1 MRMQLKEIH
10 NKTKV
15 VIMDRVKKQNVIVIL
30 LALLACV
37 GMVSCGDDE
46 TFIVG
51 KPSNVFSNVSP
62 KIVGKY
68 SIYYDEQG
76 RVSMVTE
83 RGEYT
88 FRKAIFDYSPADRDC
103 DVRIDIAEENYGE
116 MICLHV
122 SLNKNGYAEYVS
134 EIEDNRIDE
143 DWKFEYNSNGQLIK
157 MVRSEGG
164 SETTTVTY
172 QEGDITNVE
181 RKSKFSDSG
190 TSSTIEYGTEK
201 IENKGS
207 VMLFDEMLCIDMDEM
222 GLAYFAGLLGK
233 PTSHLPQSNKSIDYS
248 SGGYKIT
255 TYKSFSW
262 SLDANRLPVSVLI
275 EEKYDNTTPYTKTYS
290 FDWGEL
296 SNNYNQ

>member
-1 MRMQLKEIH
+1 
-10 NKTKV
+10 
-15 VIMDRVKKQNVIVIL
+15 MDKIKKQNVIVIL

-37 GMVSCGDDE
+37 GMVSCGDDD

-51 KPSNVFSNVSP
+51 KPSNIFSNVSP

-116 MICLHV
+116 MISLHV

-172 QEGDITNVE
+172 QDGDITKVE
-181 RKSKFSDSG
+181 RKSKFNDSG
-190 TSSTIEYGTEK
+190 TNSTIEY
-201 IENKGS
+201 
-207 VMLFDEMLCIDMDEM
+207 
-222 GLAYFAGLLGK
+222 
-233 PTSHLPQSNKSIDYS
+233 
-248 SGGYKIT
+248 
-255 TYKSFSW
+255 
-262 SLDANRLPVSVLI
+262 
-275 EEKYDNTTPYTKTYS
+275 
-290 FDWGEL
+290 
-296 SNNYNQ
+296 

>member
-1 MRMQLKEIH
+1 MQLKEIH
-10 NKTKV
+10 NKTKLIL
-15 VIMDRVKKQNVIVIL
+15 IMDKIKKQNAIVIIV
-30 LALLACV
+30 ALLACV
-37 GMVSCGDDE
+37 GMVSCGDDD

-51 KPSNVFSNVSP
+51 KPSNIFSNVSP

-88 FRKAIFDYSPADRDC
+88 FRKAFFDYSPADRDC
-103 DVRIDIAEENYGE
+103 DVRIDITEENYGE
-116 MICLHV
+116 MISLHV

-164 SETTTVTY
+164 IETTTVTY
-172 QEGDITNVE
+172 QDGDIAKVVQE
-181 RKSKFSDSG
+181 SKFDDSS

-201 IENKGS
+201 IENKGG

-222 GLAYFAGLLGK
+222 GFAYFAGLLGK
-233 PTSHLPQSNKSIDYS
+233 PTSHLPQSNKSINYS

-296 SNNYNQ
+296 SNN

>member
-1 MRMQLKEIH
+1 
-10 NKTKV
+10 
-15 VIMDRVKKQNVIVIL
+15 MDKIKKQNAIVII

-37 GMVSCGDDE
+37 GMVSCGDDD

-51 KPSNVFSNVSP
+51 KPSNIFSNLSP

-103 DVRIDIAEENYGE
+103 DVRIDITEENYGE
-116 MICLHV
+116 MISLHV

-172 QEGDITNVE
+172 QDGDITKVVQE
-181 RKSKFSDSG
+181 SKFDDCS

>member
-1 MRMQLKEIH
+1 
-10 NKTKV
+10 
-15 VIMDRVKKQNVIVIL
+15 MDKIKKQNVIVIIV
-30 LALLACV
+30 ALLACV
-37 GMVSCGDDE
+37 GMVSCGDDD

-51 KPSNVFSNVSP
+51 KPSNIFSNLSP

-172 QEGDITNVE
+172 QEGDITKVVQE
-181 RKSKFSDSG
+181 SKFDDCS

-201 IENKGS
+201 IENKGG

-222 GLAYFAGLLGK
+222 GFAYFAGLLGK
-233 PTSHLPQSNKSIDYS
+233 PTSHLPQSNKSINYS

-290 FDWGEL
+290 FDWSE
-296 SNNYNQ
+296 

>member
-1 MRMQLKEIH
+1 MQLKESH

-15 VIMDRVKKQNVIVIL
+15 VIMDRVKKQNVIVLL

-46 TFIVG
+46 SFIVG
-51 KPSNVFSNVSP
+51 KPSNIFSNVSP

-88 FRKAIFDYSPADRDC
+88 FRKAFFDYSPADRDC
-103 DVRIDIAEENYGE
+103 DVRIDITEENYGE
-116 MICLHV
+116 MISLHV

-172 QEGDITNVE
+172 QDGDITKVVQE
-181 RKSKFSDSG
+181 SKFDDCS

-222 GLAYFAGLLGK
+222 GFAYFAGLLGK
-233 PTSHLPQSNKSIDYS
+233 PTSHLPQSNKSINYS

-296 SNNYNQ
+296 SNN

>member
-1 MRMQLKEIH
+1 MQLKEIH
-10 NKTKV
+10 NKTKL
-15 VIMDRVKKQNVIVIL
+15 IMDKIKKQNAIVIIL
-30 LALLACV
+30 VLLACV

-46 TFIVG
+46 SFIVG
-51 KPSNVFSNVSP
+51 KPSNIFSNVSP

-88 FRKAIFDYSPADRDC
+88 FRKAFFDYSPADRDC

-134 EIEDNRIDE
+134 EIEDNRIYE

-172 QEGDITNVE
+172 QEGDITKVVQE
-181 RKSKFSDSG
+181 SKFDDCS

-201 IENKGS
+201 IENKGG

-222 GLAYFAGLLGK
+222 GFAYFAGLLGK
-233 PTSHLPQSNKSIDYS
+233 PTSHLPQSNKSINYS

-275 EEKYDNTTPYTKTYS
+275 ETKYDNTTSYTKTYS
-290 FDWGEL
+290 FDWGE
-296 SNNYNQ
+296 

>member
-1 MRMQLKEIH
+1 
-10 NKTKV
+10 
-15 VIMDRVKKQNVIVIL
+15 MDKIKKQNVIVLI

-37 GMVSCGDDE
+37 GMVSCGDDD

-51 KPSNVFSNVSP
+51 KPSNIFSNLSP

-103 DVRIDIAEENYGE
+103 DVRIDIDEENYGE

-134 EIEDNRIDE
+134 EIEDNRIDQ

-290 FDWGEL
+290 FDWGE
-296 SNNYNQ
+296 

>member
-37 GMVSCGDDE
+37 GMASCGDDE

-68 SIYYDEQG
+68 SIYYDEKG
-76 RVSMVTE
+76 RVSLVTE
-83 RGEYT
+83 CDEYGC
-88 FRKAIFDYSPADRDC
+88 RKAFFDYSPADKDC

-116 MICLHV
+116 MSDDIEMISLHV
-122 SLNKNGYAEYVS
+122 SLNKNGYAEYVN
-134 EIEDNRIDE
+134 EIEDDDIE
-143 DWKFEYNSNGQLIK
+143 EWKFEYNSNGQLIK

-164 SETTTVTY
+164 IETTTITY
-172 QEGDITNVE
+172 QEGDIAKVVQE
-181 RKSKFSDSG
+181 SKFDDSS

-201 IENKGS
+201 IENKGG

-222 GLAYFAGLLGK
+222 GFAYFAGLLGR

-262 SLDANRLPVSVLI
+262 SLDAKRLPVSVLI
-275 EEKYDNTTPYTKTYS
+275 EEKYDNTTAKTKTYS
-290 FDWGEL
+290 FDWSE
-296 SNNYNQ
+296 

>member
-1 MRMQLKEIH
+1 
-10 NKTKV
+10 
-15 VIMDRVKKQNVIVIL
+15 MDKIKKQNVIVIIV
-30 LALLACV
+30 ALLSCV
-37 GMVSCGDDE
+37 GMVSCGDDD

-51 KPSNVFSNVSP
+51 KPSNIFSNVSP

-88 FRKAIFDYSPADRDC
+88 FRKAFFDYSPADRDC
-103 DVRIDIAEENYGE
+103 DVRIDITEENYGE
-116 MICLHV
+116 MISLHV

-134 EIEDNRIDE
+134 EIEDNRIDQ

-172 QEGDITNVE
+172 QDGDITKVE
-181 RKSKFSDSG
+181 RKSKFNDSG
-190 TSSTIEYGTEK
+190 TNSTIEYGTEK

-255 TYKSFSW
+255 TCKSFSW
-262 SLDANRLPVSVLI
+262 SLDVNRLPVSVLI

-296 SNNYNQ
+296 SNN

>member
-1 MRMQLKEIH
+1 
-10 NKTKV
+10 
-15 VIMDRVKKQNVIVIL
+15 MDKIKKQNVIVII
-30 LALLACV
+30 LALLSCV

-46 TFIVG
+46 SFIVG
-51 KPSNVFSNVSP
+51 KPSNIFSNLSP

-88 FRKAIFDYSPADRDC
+88 FRKAFFDYSPTDRDC

-172 QEGDITNVE
+172 QDGDIAKVVQE
-181 RKSKFSDSG
+181 SKFDDSS

-201 IENKGS
+201 IENKGGI
-207 VMLFDEMLCIDMDEM
+207 MLFDEMLCIDMDEM

-233 PTSHLPQSNKSIDYS
+233 PTSHLPQSNKSINYS

-296 SNNYNQ
+296 SNN

>member
-1 MRMQLKEIH
+1 
-10 NKTKV
+10 
-15 VIMDRVKKQNVIVIL
+15 MDKNKKQNAIVII

-37 GMVSCGDDE
+37 GMVSCGDDD

-51 KPSNVFSNVSP
+51 KPSNIFSNLSP

-88 FRKAIFDYSPADRDC
+88 FRKAFFDYSPADRDC

-172 QEGDITNVE
+172 QDGDITKVE

>member
-1 MRMQLKEIH
+1 MGKI
-10 NKTKV
+10 
-15 VIMDRVKKQNVIVIL
+15 KKQNVIVIIV
-30 LALLACV
+30 ALLSCV
-37 GMVSCGDDE
+37 GMVSCGDDD

-51 KPSNVFSNVSP
+51 KPSNIFSNLSP

-88 FRKAIFDYSPADRDC
+88 FRKAIFDYSPAGRDC

-116 MICLHV
+116 MISLHV

-134 EIEDNRIDE
+134 EIEDNRIDQ

-222 GLAYFAGLLGK
+222 GFAYYAGLLGR

>member
-1 MRMQLKEIH
+1 MQLKEIH
-10 NKTKV
+10 NKTKLIL
-15 VIMDRVKKQNVIVIL
+15 IMDKIKKQNAIVIIV
-30 LALLACV
+30 ALLACV
-37 GMVSCGDDE
+37 GMVSCGDDD

-51 KPSNVFSNVSP
+51 KPSNIFSNVSP

-68 SIYYDEQG
+68 SIYYDEQR

-122 SLNKNGYAEYVS
+122 YLNKNGYAEYVS
-134 EIEDNRIDE
+134 EIEDNRIDQ

-172 QEGDITNVE
+172 QEGDITKVVQE
-181 RKSKFSDSG
+181 SKIDDCS

-201 IENKGS
+201 IENKGG

-222 GLAYFAGLLGK
+222 GFAYFAGLLGK
-233 PTSHLPQSNKSIDYS
+233 PTSHLPQSNKSINYS

-296 SNNYNQ
+296 SNN

>member
-1 MRMQLKEIH
+1 MQLKEIH
-10 NKTKV
+10 NKTKL
-15 VIMDRVKKQNVIVIL
+15 IMDKIKKQNAIVII

-37 GMVSCGDDE
+37 GMVSCGDDD

-51 KPSNVFSNVSP
+51 KPSNIFSNVSP

-172 QEGDITNVE
+172 QDGDIAKVVQE
-181 RKSKFSDSG
+181 SKFDDCS

-275 EEKYDNTTPYTKTYS
+275 EEKYDNTTPYTKNYS
-290 FDWGEL
+290 FDWGE
-296 SNNYNQ
+296 

>member
-1 MRMQLKEIH
+1 
-10 NKTKV
+10 
-15 VIMDRVKKQNVIVIL
+15 MDKIKKQNVIVIIV
-30 LALLACV
+30 ALLACV
-37 GMVSCGDDE
+37 GMVSCGDDD

-51 KPSNVFSNVSP
+51 KPSNIFSNVSP
-62 KIVGKY
+62 KTVGKY

-88 FRKAIFDYSPADRDC
+88 FRKAFFDYSPADRDC

-116 MICLHV
+116 MISLHV

-172 QEGDITNVE
+172 QEGDITKVVQE
-181 RKSKFSDSG
+181 SKFDDCS

-201 IENKGS
+201 IENKGG

-233 PTSHLPQSNKSIDYS
+233 PTSHLPQSNKSINYS

-275 EEKYDNTTPYTKTYS
+275 ETKYDNTTSYTKTYS
-290 FDWGEL
+290 FDWGE
-296 SNNYNQ
+296 

>member
-1 MRMQLKEIH
+1 
-10 NKTKV
+10 
-15 VIMDRVKKQNVIVIL
+15 MDKINKQNVIVIIV
-30 LALLACV
+30 ALLSCV
-37 GMVSCGDDE
+37 GMVSCGDDD

-51 KPSNVFSNVSP
+51 KPSNIFSNVSP

-88 FRKAIFDYSPADRDC
+88 FRKAFFDYSPADRDC
-103 DVRIDIAEENYGE
+103 DVRIDITEENYGE
-116 MICLHV
+116 MISLHV

-134 EIEDNRIDE
+134 EIEDNRIDQ

-201 IENKGS
+201 IENKGG

-275 EEKYDNTTPYTKTYS
+275 EEKYDNTTPYTKNYS
-290 FDWGEL
+290 FDWGE
-296 SNNYNQ
+296 

>member
-1 MRMQLKEIH
+1 MGKI
-10 NKTKV
+10 
-15 VIMDRVKKQNVIVIL
+15 KKQNVIVIIV
-30 LALLACV
+30 ALLSCV
-37 GMVSCGDDE
+37 GMVSCGDDD

-51 KPSNVFSNVSP
+51 KPSNIFSNLSP

-88 FRKAIFDYSPADRDC
+88 FRKAIFYYSPADRDC

-116 MICLHV
+116 MISLHV

-172 QEGDITNVE
+172 QDGDIAKVVQE
-181 RKSKFSDSG
+181 SKFDDSS

-222 GLAYFAGLLGK
+222 GFAYFAGLLGK

-290 FDWGEL
+290 FDWSE
-296 SNNYNQ
+296 

>member
-1 MRMQLKEIH
+1 
-10 NKTKV
+10 
-15 VIMDRVKKQNVIVIL
+15 MDKIKKQNAIVII

-37 GMVSCGDDE
+37 GMVSCGDDD

-51 KPSNVFSNVSP
+51 KPSNIFSNVSP

-88 FRKAIFDYSPADRDC
+88 FRKAFFDYSPADRDC

-201 IENKGS
+201 IENKGG

-275 EEKYDNTTPYTKTYS
+275 EEKYDNTTPYTKNYS
-290 FDWGEL
+290 FDWGE
-296 SNNYNQ
+296 

>member
-1 MRMQLKEIH
+1 MGKI
-10 NKTKV
+10 
-15 VIMDRVKKQNVIVIL
+15 KKQNVIVIIV
-30 LALLACV
+30 ALLSCV

-62 KIVGKY
+62 KTVGKY

-88 FRKAIFDYSPADRDC
+88 FRKAFFDYSPADRDC
-103 DVRIDIAEENYGE
+103 DVRIDITEENYGE
-116 MICLHV
+116 MISLHV

-134 EIEDNRIDE
+134 EIEDNRIDQ

-157 MVRSEGG
+157 MVRSEDG

-172 QEGDITNVE
+172 QDGDITKVE
-181 RKSKFSDSG
+181 RKSKFNDSG
-190 TSSTIEYGTEK
+190 TNSTIEYGTEK
-201 IENKGS
+201 IENKGG

-296 SNNYNQ
+296 SNN

>member
-1 MRMQLKEIH
+1 MGKI
-10 NKTKV
+10 
-15 VIMDRVKKQNVIVIL
+15 KKQNVIVIIV
-30 LALLACV
+30 ALLSCV
-37 GMVSCGDDE
+37 GMVSCGDDD

-51 KPSNVFSNVSP
+51 KPSNIFSNVSP

-88 FRKAIFDYSPADRDC
+88 FRKAFFDYSPADRDC
-103 DVRIDIAEENYGE
+103 DVRIDITEENYGE
-116 MICLHV
+116 MISLHV

-172 QEGDITNVE
+172 QDGDITKVE
-181 RKSKFSDSG
+181 RKSKFNDSG
-190 TSSTIEYGTEK
+190 TNSTIEYGTEK

-275 EEKYDNTTPYTKTYS
+275 EEKYDNTTPYIKTYS
-290 FDWGEL
+290 FDSGEL

>member
-1 MRMQLKEIH
+1 
-10 NKTKV
+10 
-15 VIMDRVKKQNVIVIL
+15 MDKIKKQNAIVII

-37 GMVSCGDDE
+37 GMVSCGDDD

-51 KPSNVFSNVSP
+51 KPSNIFSNVSP

-88 FRKAIFDYSPADRDC
+88 FRKAFFDYSPADRDC

-172 QEGDITNVE
+172 QDGDITKVE
-181 RKSKFSDSG
+181 RKSKFNDSG
-190 TSSTIEYGTEK
+190 TNSTIEYGTEK
-201 IENKGS
+201 IENKGG

-275 EEKYDNTTPYTKTYS
+275 EERYDNTTPYTKTYS
-290 FDWGEL
+290 FDWGE
-296 SNNYNQ
+296 

>member
-1 MRMQLKEIH
+1 MGKI
-10 NKTKV
+10 
-15 VIMDRVKKQNVIVIL
+15 KKQNVIVIIV
-30 LALLACV
+30 ALLSCV
-37 GMVSCGDDE
+37 GMVSCGDDD

-51 KPSNVFSNVSP
+51 KPSNIFSNVSP

-88 FRKAIFDYSPADRDC
+88 FRKAFFDYSPADRDC
-103 DVRIDIAEENYGE
+103 DVRIDITEENYGE
-116 MICLHV
+116 MISLHV

-134 EIEDNRIDE
+134 EIEDNRIDQ

-172 QEGDITNVE
+172 QDGDITKVE
-181 RKSKFSDSG
+181 RKSKFNDSG
-190 TSSTIEYGTEK
+190 TNSTIEYGTEK
-201 IENKGS
+201 IENKGG

-248 SGGYKIT
+248 SGGHKIT

-296 SNNYNQ
+296 SNN

>member
-1 MRMQLKEIH
+1 
-10 NKTKV
+10 
-15 VIMDRVKKQNVIVIL
+15 MDKIKKQNVIVLL

-37 GMVSCGDDE
+37 GMVSCGDDD

-51 KPSNVFSNVSP
+51 KPSNIFSNVSP

-88 FRKAIFDYSPADRDC
+88 FRKAFFDYSPADRDC

-172 QEGDITNVE
+172 QDGDITKVE
-181 RKSKFSDSG
+181 RKSKFNDSG
-190 TSSTIEYGTEK
+190 TNSTIEYGTEK

-233 PTSHLPQSNKSIDYS
+233 PTSHLPQSNKSINYS

-262 SLDANRLPVSVLI
+262 SLGANRLPVSVLI

-290 FDWGEL
+290 FDWGE
-296 SNNYNQ
+296 

>member
-1 MRMQLKEIH
+1 
-10 NKTKV
+10 
-15 VIMDRVKKQNVIVIL
+15 MDKIKKQNAIVII

-37 GMVSCGDDE
+37 GMVSCGDDD

-51 KPSNVFSNVSP
+51 KPSNIFSNLSP

-76 RVSMVTE
+76 RVNMVTE

-103 DVRIDIAEENYGE
+103 DVRIDIAEENYDE
-116 MICLHV
+116 KLSLHV

-172 QEGDITNVE
+172 QDGDITKVE
-181 RKSKFSDSG
+181 RKSKFNDSG
-190 TSSTIEYGTEK
+190 TNSTIEYGTEK
-201 IENKGS
+201 IENKGG

-222 GLAYFAGLLGK
+222 GFAYFAGLLGR

-296 SNNYNQ
+296 SNN

>member
-1 MRMQLKEIH
+1 
-10 NKTKV
+10 
-15 VIMDRVKKQNVIVIL
+15 MDKIKKQNAIVII

-37 GMVSCGDDE
+37 GMVSCGDDD

-51 KPSNVFSNVSP
+51 KPSNIFSNVSP

-88 FRKAIFDYSPADRDC
+88 FRKAFFDYSPADRDC
-103 DVRIDIAEENYGE
+103 DVRIDITEENYGE
-116 MICLHV
+116 MISLHV

-134 EIEDNRIDE
+134 EIEDNRIDQ

-262 SLDANRLPVSVLI
+262 SLGANRLPVSVLI

-296 SNNYNQ
+296 SNN

>member
-1 MRMQLKEIH
+1 MQLKEIH
-10 NKTKV
+10 NKIKL
-15 VIMDRVKKQNVIVIL
+15 IMDKIKKQNAIVII

-46 TFIVG
+46 SFIVG
-51 KPSNVFSNVSP
+51 KPSNIFSNVSP
-62 KIVGKY
+62 TIVGKY

-76 RVSMVTE
+76 RVNMVTE

-116 MICLHV
+116 MISLHV

-172 QEGDITNVE
+172 QDGDITKVVQE
-181 RKSKFSDSG
+181 SKFDDCS

-290 FDWGEL
+290 FDWGE
-296 SNNYNQ
+296 

>member
-1 MRMQLKEIH
+1 
-10 NKTKV
+10 
-15 VIMDRVKKQNVIVIL
+15 MDRVKKQNVIVIL

-62 KIVGKY
+62 KTVGKY
-68 SIYYDEQG
+68 SVFYDEHG

-83 RGEYT
+83 CDEYGC
-88 FRKAIFDYSPADRDC
+88 RKAFFDYSPADRDC
-103 DVRIDIAEENYGE
+103 DVRIDITEENYGE

-172 QEGDITNVE
+172 QDGDITKVE
-181 RKSKFSDSG
+181 QESKFDDCS

-222 GLAYFAGLLGK
+222 GFAYFAGLLGK

>member
-1 MRMQLKEIH
+1 
-10 NKTKV
+10 
-15 VIMDRVKKQNVIVIL
+15 MDKIKKQNVIVIIV
-30 LALLACV
+30 ALLSCV
-37 GMVSCGDDE
+37 GMVSCGDDD

-51 KPSNVFSNVSP
+51 KPSNIFSNVSP

-88 FRKAIFDYSPADRDC
+88 FRKAFFDYSPADRDC
-103 DVRIDIAEENYGE
+103 DVRIDITEENYGE
-116 MICLHV
+116 MISLHV

-134 EIEDNRIDE
+134 EIEDNRIDQ

-172 QEGDITNVE
+172 QDGDITKVE
-181 RKSKFSDSG
+181 RKSKFNDSG
-190 TSSTIEYGTEK
+190 TNSTIEYGTEK

-222 GLAYFAGLLGK
+222 GFAYFAGLLGK

-262 SLDANRLPVSVLI
+262 SLDAKRLPVSVLI

>member
-1 MRMQLKEIH
+1 
-10 NKTKV
+10 
-15 VIMDRVKKQNVIVIL
+15 MDKIKKQNVIVIIV
-30 LALLACV
+30 ALLSCV
-37 GMVSCGDDE
+37 GMVSCGDDD

-51 KPSNVFSNVSP
+51 KPSNIFSNVSP

-88 FRKAIFDYSPADRDC
+88 FRKAFFDYSPADRDC
-103 DVRIDIAEENYGE
+103 DVRIDITEENYGE
-116 MICLHV
+116 MISLHV

-134 EIEDNRIDE
+134 EIEDNRIDQ

-172 QEGDITNVE
+172 QDGDITKVE
-181 RKSKFSDSG
+181 RKSKFNDSG
-190 TSSTIEYGTEK
+190 TNSTIEYGTEK

-222 GLAYFAGLLGK
+222 GFAYFAGLLGK

-248 SGGYKIT
+248 SGGHKIT
-255 TYKSFSW
+255 MCKSFSW
-262 SLDANRLPVSVLI
+262 SLDVNRLPVSVLI

-296 SNNYNQ
+296 SNN

>member
-1 MRMQLKEIH
+1 
-10 NKTKV
+10 
-15 VIMDRVKKQNVIVIL
+15 MDKIKKQNAIVII

-37 GMVSCGDDE
+37 GMVSCGDDD

-51 KPSNVFSNVSP
+51 KPSNIFSNVSP

-88 FRKAIFDYSPADRDC
+88 FRKAFFDYSPADRDC

-172 QEGDITNVE
+172 QDGDITKVE
-181 RKSKFSDSG
+181 RKSKFNDSG
-190 TSSTIEYGTEK
+190 TNSTIEYGTEK

-275 EEKYDNTTPYTKTYS
+275 EEKYDNTTPYTKNYS
-290 FDWGEL
+290 FDWGE
-296 SNNYNQ
+296 

>member
-1 MRMQLKEIH
+1 
-10 NKTKV
+10 
-15 VIMDRVKKQNVIVIL
+15 MDKIKKQNVIVLL

-46 TFIVG
+46 SFIVG
-51 KPSNVFSNVSP
+51 KPSNIFSNVSP

-88 FRKAIFDYSPADRDC
+88 FRKAFFDYSPADRDC
-103 DVRIDIAEENYGE
+103 DVRIDITEENYGE
-116 MICLHV
+116 MISLHV

-172 QEGDITNVE
+172 QDGDITKVVQE
-181 RKSKFSDSG
+181 SKFDDCS

-290 FDWGEL
+290 FDWSE
-296 SNNYNQ
+296 

>member
-1 MRMQLKEIH
+1 
-10 NKTKV
+10 
-15 VIMDRVKKQNVIVIL
+15 MDKIKKQNVIVIIV
-30 LALLACV
+30 ALLACV
-37 GMVSCGDDE
+37 GMVSCGDDD

-51 KPSNVFSNVSP
+51 KPSNIFSNVSP

-172 QEGDITNVE
+172 QEGDITKVVQV
-181 RKSKFSDSG
+181 SKFDDCS

-201 IENKGS
+201 IENKGG

-222 GLAYFAGLLGK
+222 GFAYFAGLLGK
-233 PTSHLPQSNKSIDYS
+233 PTSHLPQSNKSINYS

-296 SNNYNQ
+296 SNN

>member
-1 MRMQLKEIH
+1 MGKI
-10 NKTKV
+10 
-15 VIMDRVKKQNVIVIL
+15 KKQNVIVIIV
-30 LALLACV
+30 ALLSCV
-37 GMVSCGDDE
+37 GMVSCGDDD

-51 KPSNVFSNVSP
+51 KPSNIFSNVSP

-88 FRKAIFDYSPADRDC
+88 FRKAFFDYSPADRDC
-103 DVRIDIAEENYGE
+103 DVRIDITEENYGE
-116 MICLHV
+116 MISLHV

-134 EIEDNRIDE
+134 EIEDNRIDQ

-164 SETTTVTY
+164 IETTTVTY
-172 QEGDITNVE
+172 QDGDIAKVIQE
-181 RKSKFSDSG
+181 SKFDDST

-201 IENKGS
+201 IENKGG
-207 VMLFDEMLCIDMDEM
+207 VMLFDEILCIDMDEM
-222 GLAYFAGLLGK
+222 GFAYFAGLLGR
-233 PTSHLPQSNKSIDYS
+233 PTSHLPQSNKSVGSS

-262 SLDANRLPVSVLI
+262 SLDAKRLPVSVLI
-275 EEKYDNTTPYTKTYS
+275 EEKYDNTTAKTKTYS
-290 FDWGEL
+290 FDWSE
-296 SNNYNQ
+296 

>member
-1 MRMQLKEIH
+1 MQLKEIH
-10 NKTKV
+10 NKTKL
-15 VIMDRVKKQNVIVIL
+15 IMDKIKKQNAIVII

-37 GMVSCGDDE
+37 GMVSCGDDD

-51 KPSNVFSNVSP
+51 KPSNIFSNVSP

-103 DVRIDIAEENYGE
+103 DVRIDITEENYGE
-116 MICLHV
+116 MISLHV

-172 QEGDITNVE
+172 QDGDITKVVQE
-181 RKSKFSDSG
+181 SKFDDCS

-275 EEKYDNTTPYTKTYS
+275 EEKYDNTTPYIKTYS

>member
-1 MRMQLKEIH
+1 MGKI
-10 NKTKV
+10 
-15 VIMDRVKKQNVIVIL
+15 KKQNVIVIIV
-30 LALLACV
+30 ALLSCV
-37 GMVSCGDDE
+37 GMVSCGDDD

-51 KPSNVFSNVSP
+51 KPSNIFSNVSP

-88 FRKAIFDYSPADRDC
+88 FRKAFFDYSPADRDC
-103 DVRIDIAEENYGE
+103 DVRIDITEENYGE
-116 MICLHV
+116 MISLHV
-122 SLNKNGYAEYVS
+122 SLNKNGYAVYVS
-134 EIEDNRIDE
+134 EIEDNRIDQ

-172 QEGDITNVE
+172 QDGDITNVE

-255 TYKSFSW
+255 TCKSFSW
-262 SLDANRLPVSVLI
+262 SLDVNRLPVSVLI

-296 SNNYNQ
+296 SNN

>member
-1 MRMQLKEIH
+1 MQLKEIH
-10 NKTKV
+10 NKTKL
-15 VIMDRVKKQNVIVIL
+15 IMDKIKKQNAIVII

-46 TFIVG
+46 SFIVG
-51 KPSNVFSNVSP
+51 KPSNIFSNVSP

-103 DVRIDIAEENYGE
+103 DVRIDIDEENYGE
-116 MICLHV
+116 MISLHV

-164 SETTTVTY
+164 IETTTVTY
-172 QEGDITNVE
+172 RDGDIAKVVQE
-181 RKSKFSDSG
+181 SKFDDSS

-275 EEKYDNTTPYTKTYS
+275 EEKYDNTTPYTKNYS

-296 SNNYNQ
+296 SNN

>member
-1 MRMQLKEIH
+1 
-10 NKTKV
+10 
-15 VIMDRVKKQNVIVIL
+15 MDKIKKQNVIVLL

-46 TFIVG
+46 SFIVG
-51 KPSNVFSNVSP
+51 KPSNIFSNVSP

-88 FRKAIFDYSPADRDC
+88 FRKAFFDYSPADRDC

-116 MICLHV
+116 MISLHV

-134 EIEDNRIDE
+134 EIEDNRIDQ

-172 QEGDITNVE
+172 QDGDITKVE
-181 RKSKFSDSG
+181 RKSKFNDSG
-190 TSSTIEYGTEK
+190 TNSTIEYGTEK

-255 TYKSFSW
+255 TCKSFLW
-262 SLDANRLPVSVLI
+262 SLDVNRLPVSVLI

-296 SNNYNQ
+296 SNN

>member
-1 MRMQLKEIH
+1 
-10 NKTKV
+10 
-15 VIMDRVKKQNVIVIL
+15 MDKIKKQNVIVLL

-46 TFIVG
+46 SFIVG
-51 KPSNVFSNVSP
+51 KPSNIFSNVSP

-88 FRKAIFDYSPADRDC
+88 FRKAFFDYSPADRDC
-103 DVRIDIAEENYGE
+103 DVRIDITEENYGE
-116 MICLHV
+116 MISLHV

-172 QEGDITNVE
+172 QDGDITKVVQE
-181 RKSKFSDSG
+181 SKFDDCS

-296 SNNYNQ
+296 SNN

>member
-1 MRMQLKEIH
+1 
-10 NKTKV
+10 
-15 VIMDRVKKQNVIVIL
+15 MDKIKKQNVIVLL

-46 TFIVG
+46 SFIVG
-51 KPSNVFSNVSP
+51 KPSNIFSNVSP

-116 MICLHV
+116 MISLHV

-172 QEGDITNVE
+172 QDGDITKVVQE
-181 RKSKFSDSG
+181 SKFDDCS
-190 TSSTIEYGTEK
+190 TSSTIEYGTEN
-201 IENKGS
+201 IENKGG

-222 GLAYFAGLLGK
+222 GFAYFAGLLGK
-233 PTSHLPQSNKSIDYS
+233 PTSHLPQSNKSINYS

-262 SLDANRLPVSVLI
+262 SLGANRLPVSVLI

>member
-1 MRMQLKEIH
+1 
-10 NKTKV
+10 
-15 VIMDRVKKQNVIVIL
+15 MDRVKKQNVIVIL

-88 FRKAIFDYSPADRDC
+88 FRKAFFDYSPADRDC
-103 DVRIDIAEENYGE
+103 DVRIDITEENYGE
-116 MICLHV
+116 MISLHV

-134 EIEDNRIDE
+134 EIEDNRIDQ

-172 QEGDITNVE
+172 QEGDITKVE
-181 RKSKFSDSG
+181 RKSKFNDSS

-222 GLAYFAGLLGK
+222 GFAYFAGLLGK
-233 PTSHLPQSNKSIDYS
+233 PTTHLPQSNKSIDYS
-248 SGGYKIT
+248 SGSSKIT
-255 TYKSFSW
+255 TYKTFSW
-262 SLDANRLPVSVLI
+262 SLDAKRLPVSVLI
-275 EEKYDNTTPYTKTYS
+275 EEKYDNTTPFTKTYS
-290 FDWGEL
+290 FDWGE
-296 SNNYNQ
+296 